1 MGGGGSK
8 PKASDRSLE
17 VEQQII
23 QRQQAA
29 EAQIVPGDSP
39 NKSRSKSVH
48 ISQRVPGSEE
58 VPPKQQQAQQPIMN
72 QQSPVK

>member
-23 QRQQAA
+23 QRQKGA
-29 EAQIVPGDSP
+29 EA
-39 NKSRSKSVH
+39 
-48 ISQRVPGSEE
+48 
-58 VPPKQQQAQQPIMN
+58 
-72 QQSPVK
+72 

>member
-23 QRQQAA
+23 QRQKGA
-29 EAQIVPGDSP
+29 EAQIVPGNSP
-39 NKSRSKSVH
+39 NKNRSKSVH
-48 ISQRVPGSEE
+48 VPQRVPGSEE
-58 VPPKQQQAQQPIMN
+58 IP
-72 QQSPVK
+72 